1 MKLFKKE
8 TVPVL
13 SEQLADRMLSNIFE
27 VSQAEPPTIPLKT
40 LISYSRYR
48 RERFSFQK
56 VLLVIILLLFC
67 LLPFLFLSPK
77 IQLEAETEV
86 PAYLPSYQI
95 TVDSLLPIRS
105 VYAEVDGQRLL
116 VTAAENHSYTIEP
129 RANGTLSVTVTLV
142 TNQYQTVTTEISS
155 IDVTAPTCT
164 SYTQGDGVVTLT
176 LEDTDSGVDYG
187 NITALDTDGSAVSPL
202 SVNEAEQTAIF
213 AAPSEALEVYV
224 PDLAGNTLHLR
235 LTVK

>member
-1 MKLFKKE
+1 MKLFHKE

-27 VSQAEPPTIPLKT
+27 SAQAEPPTIPLKT

-56 VLLVIILLLFC
+56 VLLVIILLLFS
-67 LLPFLFLSPK
+67 LLPFLFLSPD
-77 IQLEAETEV
+77 IRLEADTE
-86 PAYLPSYQI
+86 LPSYLPAYRI

-116 VTAAENHSYTIEP
+116 VTAVGDHSYTVEP
-129 RANGTLSVTVTLV
+129 RVNGTLSVTVTLV
-142 TNQYQTVTTEISS
+142 NNQYQTVTEEISS

-164 SYTQGDGVVTLT
+164 SYTQGDGIVTLT
-176 LEDTDSGVDYG
+176 LEDADSGVDYTG
-187 NITALDTDGSAVSPL
+187 ITALDAHGSAISPL
-202 SVNEAEQTAIF
+202 SVNETDRTAVF
-213 AAPSEALEVYV
+213 AAPSETLDVYV